1 MDRRLRVR
9 HPAVGFDAAEP
20 AATVVDAGPA
30 RLPDHGS
37 AG

>member
-9 HPAVGFDAAEP
+9 HPAVGFGADEP
-20 AATVVDAGPA
+20 AATVVNAGPA